1 MHETR
6 SSQTG
11 MNCGK
16 QGRGLKVDI
25 HALRFPVGC
34 VCDLCMK
41 AHQQAVRFTVRIKVR
56 KAGAMKQIKLFG
68 GGRSPVKREL
78 PKHRKMWDT
87 VQVGKLNSREREK
100 ERERE
105 TERKGEG
112 EREGEG
118 EFWVKKMTP
127 NSSLPRAGFQRIN
140 QKYRSGTQGPYVYRS
155 ASVLF
160 LYFAHHTPHV
170 RETLWDLPVPVCLT
184 SPQRDAL

>member
-56 KAGAMKQIKLFG
+56 KAGADETNK
-68 GGRSPVKREL
+68 
-78 PKHRKMWDT
+78 T
-87 VQVGKLNSREREK
+87 VWR
-100 ERERE
+100 
-105 TERKGEG
+105 
-112 EREGEG
+112 
-118 EFWVKKMTP
+118 
-127 NSSLPRAGFQRIN
+127 
-140 QKYRSGTQGPYVYRS
+140 GP
-155 ASVLF
+155 
-160 LYFAHHTPHV
+160 
-170 RETLWDLPVPVCLT
+170 LT
-184 SPQRDAL
+184 SETGAP